1 METNGEFTVSYKS
14 ATAVKLIAPSY
25 KLIYDY

>member
-1 METNGEFTVSYKS
+1 METYGEFIVSYKS